1 MKNLWK
7 KLISAVAAIAVTSS
21 LAFAYTVV
29 LDGIGLGGTTAPAL
43 TTCGTSPVIVGN
55 DMAGTVTTGTAT
67 PTACTV
73 TFNTAKSVAPAC
85 AVTSQ
90 SQLAS
95 FAYTLSTTAIVIAQT
110 GTNSNKFNY
119 VCMGQ

>member
-7 KLISAVAAIAVTSS
+7 KLISAVAAIAVTSGI
-21 LAFAYTVV
+21 AFAYTVV
-29 LDGIGLGGTTAPAL
+29 LDGIGLGTTTAPVL
-43 TTCGTSPVIVGN
+43 TCGTSPTIVGN
-55 DMAGTVTTGTAT
+55 DMAGTVTVGTAS
-67 PTACTV
+67 PTGCTI

-95 FAYTLSTTAIVIAQT
+95 FAYTISTTAVTVTQT
-110 GTNSNKFNY
+110 ATSSNKINY